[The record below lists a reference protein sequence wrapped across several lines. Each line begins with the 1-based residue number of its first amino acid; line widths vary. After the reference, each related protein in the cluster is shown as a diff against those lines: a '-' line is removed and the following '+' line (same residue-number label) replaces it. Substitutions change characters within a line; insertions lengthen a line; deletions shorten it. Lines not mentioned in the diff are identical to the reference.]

1 MGISGVFNQ
10 MGHTPMTFSIKR
22 APILVAAL
30 LSLNLSAVMAVP
42 ALAQDQPAAP
52 AAPAA
57 QPQEVS
63 PEALDL
69 ARKYIDL
76 TDHGG
81 IYETSIV
88 RAGINTY
95 QQLLPQNPEIAEPLN
110 KAIETVIA
118 SYKDKKGD
126 LFDQMARL
134 YAVNFTQ
141 DELKQI
147 VDFYSTPTGQKLSK
161 ANADLNPSLQRIMNI
176 FSVNLSKEFFAKVR
190 AELKAQGIDT

>member
-1 MGISGVFNQ
+1 MGRNGEFNQ
-10 MGHTPMTFSIKR
+10 MSHTPMTFSIKR
-22 APILVAAL
+22 ASIVVAAL
-30 LSLNLSAVMAVP
+30 LSLSASAGLAVP
-42 ALAQDQPAAP
+42 AFAQETPAS
-52 AAPAA
+52 

-63 PEALDL
+63 PEAQAL
-69 ARKYIDL
+69 ARQYIDL

-95 QQLLPQNPEIAEPLN
+95 QQLLPQNPEIAAPLN
-110 KAIETVIA
+110 TAIETVIA

-134 YAVNFTQ
+134 YALTFSTE
-141 DELKQI
+141 ELQEI
-147 VDFYSTPTGQKLSK
+147 VDFYSTPTGAKLSK
-161 ANADLNPSLQRIMNI
+161 ANATLNPSLQRIMNL

-190 AELKAQGIDT
+190 AELKAQGIDS

>member
-1 MGISGVFNQ
+1 

-22 APILVAAL
+22 ASIVFAAM
-30 LSLNLSAVMAVP
+30 LSLSVSAGMAVP
-42 ALAQDQPAAP
+42 VQAQDQ

-63 PEALDL
+63 PEALAL

-134 YAVNFTQ
+134 YALNFTME
-141 DELKQI
+141 ELQQI
-147 VDFYSTPTGQKLSK
+147 VTFYESPAGQKLSK
-161 ANADLNPSLQRIMNI
+161 ANAELNPSLQRIMNL

-190 AELKAQGIDT
+190 AELKAQGIDS

>member
-1 MGISGVFNQ
+1 MGGDGVFNQ

-22 APILVAAL
+22 ASIVFVAM
-30 LSLNLSAVMAVP
+30 LSLSVSAGLAVP
-42 ALAQDQPAAP
+42 AVAQDT
-52 AAPAA
+52 APAA

-63 PEALDL
+63 PEALAL

-81 IYETSIV
+81 IYETAIV

-95 QQLLPQNPEIAEPLN
+95 QQILPQNPTIAEPLN
-110 KAIETVIA
+110 AAIEVVIA

-134 YAVNFTQ
+134 YALNFTQ
-141 DELKQI
+141 DELQQI
-147 VDFYSTPTGQKLSK
+147 VAFYESDAGQKLSK
-161 ANADLNPSLQRIMNI
+161 ANATLNPSLQRIMNI

-190 AELKAQGIDT
+190 AELKTKGIDT

>member
-1 MGISGVFNQ
+1 MGGDGVFNQ
-10 MGHTPMTFSIKR
+10 MGHTPMTFSFKR
-22 APILVAAL
+22 ASIVLAAM
-30 LSLNLSAVMAVP
+30 LSLSVSAGLAVP
-42 ALAQDQPAAP
+42 AFAQDTPAS
-52 AAPAA
+52 

-63 PEALDL
+63 PESLTL

-81 IYETSIV
+81 IYETAIV

-95 QQLLPQNPEIAEPLN
+95 QQLLPQNPTIAEPLN
-110 KAIETVIA
+110 AAIEAVIA

-134 YAVNFTQ
+134 YALNFTTE
-141 DELKQI
+141 ELQQI
-147 VDFYSTPTGQKLSK
+147 VDFYSTDTGQKLSK
-161 ANADLNPSLQRIMNI
+161 ANATLNPSLQRIMNL

-190 AELKAQGIDT
+190 AELKSKGIDT

>member
-1 MGISGVFNQ
+1 MGVSGVFNQ
-10 MGHTPMTFSIKR
+10 MGYTPMTFTLKR
-22 APILVAAL
+22 APLLVAAL
-30 LSLNLSAVMAVP
+30 LSLNLSAGLAVP
-42 ALAQDQPAAP
+42 ALAQDQPATS
-52 AAPAA
+52 AA

-63 PEALDL
+63 PEALAL

-134 YAVNFTQ
+134 YAVNFTME
-141 DELKQI
+141 ELQQI

-161 ANADLNPSLQRIMNI
+161 ANAELNPSLQRIMNI

>member
-1 MGISGVFNQ
+1 MGGDGVFNQ
-10 MGHTPMTFSIKR
+10 MGHTPMTFSFKR
-22 APILVAAL
+22 ASIVFAAM
-30 LSLNLSAVMAVP
+30 LSLSASAGLAVP
-42 ALAQDQPAAP
+42 ALAQDAP

-63 PEALDL
+63 PEALVL

-81 IYETSIV
+81 IYEVSIV
-88 RAGINTY
+88 RAGMNTY
-95 QQLLPQNPEIAEPLN
+95 QQLLPQNPTIAAELN
-110 KAIETVIA
+110 TAIETVIA

-134 YAVNFTQ
+134 YAVNFTTE
-141 DELKQI
+141 ELQAI
-147 VDFYSTPTGQKLSK
+147 VDFYSTPVGQKLSK

-176 FSVNLSKEFFAKVR
+176 FSVNLSKEFFSKVR
-190 AELKAQGIDT
+190 AELKAKGIDT

>member
-1 MGISGVFNQ
+1 
-10 MGHTPMTFSIKR
+10 MGHKPMTFSFKR
-22 APILVAAL
+22 ASIVLAAM
-30 LSLNLSAVMAVP
+30 LSLSVSAGVAVP
-42 ALAQDQPAAP
+42 ALAQDAP
-52 AAPAA
+52 AT

-63 PEALDL
+63 PEALAL

-81 IYETSIV
+81 IYETAIV

-95 QQLLPQNPEIAEPLN
+95 QQLLPQNPTIADPLN
-110 KAIETVIA
+110 TAIETVIA

-134 YAVNFTQ
+134 YALTFTQ
-141 DELKQI
+141 EELQVI
-147 VDFYSTPTGQKLSK
+147 VDFYSSPAGQKLSK
-161 ANADLNPSLQRIMNI
+161 ANADLNPALQRIMNI

-190 AELKAQGIDT
+190 AELKSKGIDT

>member
-1 MGISGVFNQ
+1 MGGDGVFNQ
-10 MGHTPMTFSIKR
+10 MGHTPMTFSFKR
-22 APILVAAL
+22 ASIVIVAL
-30 LSLNLSAVMAVP
+30 LSLSVSAGLAVP
-42 ALAQDQPAAP
+42 AFAQDAP
-52 AAPAA
+52 AS

-63 PEALDL
+63 PEALAL
-69 ARKYIDL
+69 ARQYVDL

-81 IYETSIV
+81 IYETAIV

-95 QQLLPQNPEIAEPLN
+95 KQLLPQNPTIADPLN
-110 KAIETVIA
+110 KAIETVIS

-134 YAVNFTQ
+134 YALTFTM

-147 VDFYSTPTGQKLSK
+147 VDFYSSPTGQKLSK

>member
-1 MGISGVFNQ
+1 MGGDGVFNQ
-10 MGHTPMTFSIKR
+10 MGHTPMTFSFKR
-22 APILVAAL
+22 ASIVLAAM
-30 LSLNLSAVMAVP
+30 LSLSVSAGLAVP
-42 ALAQDQPAAP
+42 AFAQDAAP
-52 AAPAA
+52 AAA
-57 QPQEVS
+57 QPQEIS
-63 PEALDL
+63 PEALAL

-81 IYETSIV
+81 IYETAIV

-95 QQLLPQNPEIAEPLN
+95 QQLLPQNPTIADPLN

-118 SYKDKKGD
+118 SYKDHKGD

-147 VDFYSTPTGQKLSK
+147 VDFYSSPTGQKLSK
-161 ANADLNPSLQRIMNI
+161 ANAELNPSLQRIMNI

-190 AELKAQGIDT
+190 AELKSKGIDT

>member
-1 MGISGVFNQ
+1 MGGDGVFNQ
-10 MGHTPMTFSIKR
+10 MGHKPMTFSFKR
-22 APILVAAL
+22 ASIVLAAM
-30 LSLNLSAVMAVP
+30 LSLSVSAGLAVP
-42 ALAQDQPAAP
+42 ALAQDAP
-52 AAPAA
+52 AS

-63 PEALDL
+63 PEALAL

-81 IYETSIV
+81 IYETAIV

-95 QQLLPQNPEIAEPLN
+95 QQLLPQNPTIADPLN
-110 KAIETVIA
+110 TAIETVIG

-134 YAVNFTQ
+134 YALTFTQ
-141 DELKQI
+141 EELQVI
-147 VDFYSTPTGQKLSK
+147 VDFYSSPAGQKLSK
-161 ANADLNPSLQRIMNI
+161 ANADLNPALQRIMNI

-190 AELKAQGIDT
+190 AELKSKGIDT

>member
-1 MGISGVFNQ
+1 MGVSGVFNQ
-10 MGHTPMTFSIKR
+10 MGHTPMTFSFKR
-22 APILVAAL
+22 APIVLAAV
-30 LSLNLSAVMAVP
+30 LSLQLSAGLAVP
-42 ALAQDQPAAP
+42 ALAQDQQP

-63 PEALDL
+63 PEALEL

-81 IYETSIV
+81 IYETTIV

-118 SYKDKKGD
+118 SYKDRKGD

-134 YAVNFTQ
+134 YALAFTQ
-141 DELKQI
+141 DELQQI
-147 VDFYSTPTGQKLSK
+147 VDFYATPTGQKLSK
-161 ANADLNPSLQRIMNI
+161 ANAELNPALQRIMNV

>member
-1 MGISGVFNQ
+1 MGGDGVFKQ
-10 MGHTPMTFSIKR
+10 MGHTPMTFSFKR
-22 APILVAAL
+22 ASIVLAAM
-30 LSLNLSAVMAVP
+30 LSLSVSAGMAVP
-42 ALAQDQPAAP
+42 AFAQDT
-52 AAPAA
+52 PAA

-63 PEALDL
+63 PEALAL

-110 KAIETVIA
+110 AAIEVVIA

-134 YAVNFTQ
+134 YAVNFTTE
-141 DELKQI
+141 ELQQI
-147 VDFYSTPTGQKLSK
+147 VDFYASATGQKLSK
-161 ANADLNPSLQRIMNI
+161 SNATLNPSLQRIMNL

-190 AELKAQGIDT
+190 AELKSKGIES

>member
-1 MGISGVFNQ
+1 MGGDGVFNQ
-10 MGHTPMTFSIKR
+10 MGHTPMTFSFKR
-22 APILVAAL
+22 ASIVFAAM
-30 LSLNLSAVMAVP
+30 LSLSVSAGSAIP
-42 ALAQDQPAAP
+42 AFAQDQAAP
-52 AAPAA
+52 AT
-57 QPQEVS
+57 QEVS
-63 PEALDL
+63 PEALAL

-81 IYETSIV
+81 IYETAIV

-95 QQLLPQNPEIAEPLN
+95 QQLLPQNPTIAEPLN
-110 KAIETVIA
+110 TAIETVIA

-134 YAVNFTQ
+134 YALNFTME
-141 DELKQI
+141 ELQQI

-190 AELKAQGIDT
+190 AELKSKGIDT